1 MFLASALFLGNLWS
15 GEESRGKDNIAKKK
29 SQTQTKAHKT
39 KQQKRKAWKRDKGS
53 SNKRKKKELGIKGAS
68 CGMGR
73 GGKDYHQEPPWWF
86 EERHFTAFI
95 PSNYTGTISCYTISD
110 TMKATHVIKN
120 EKERIYLVTW
130 RQHYKISQAL
140 QDKVKKSF
148 YLTSWLVEHSFPLW
162 RVALLTINSFWGFQM
177 PQLCFSV
184 FNHLQKLFI
193 ALYTSPIVNIIL

>member
-1 MFLASALFLGNLWS
+1 
-15 GEESRGKDNIAKKK
+15 
-29 SQTQTKAHKT
+29 
-39 KQQKRKAWKRDKGS
+39 
-53 SNKRKKKELGIKGAS
+53 
-68 CGMGR
+68 MGR